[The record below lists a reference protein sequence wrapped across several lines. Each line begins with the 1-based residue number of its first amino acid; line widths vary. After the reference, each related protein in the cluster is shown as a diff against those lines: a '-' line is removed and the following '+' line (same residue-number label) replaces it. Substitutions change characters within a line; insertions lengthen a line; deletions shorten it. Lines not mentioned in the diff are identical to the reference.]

1 MLHLLHLLS
10 AVILDFPV
18 HNCPCKLRACYTYV
32 VYIGRW
38 VFHVSHY
45 AEAHI
50 KDDFEFIARQH
61 DVERV
66 VVVCMQQLCFSS
78 ILLLSYS
85 SPSAELRAYSLLTQI
100 VLLLLSSLSIAELL
114 LLLLLLFKT
123 SKRALQL
130 TACTIQMMGY
140 SITFLANAYKLGMH
154 RFWLRSL
161 AQVLKKNWVFRLI
174 LS

>member
-32 VYIGRW
+32 VYIGCW

-66 VVVCMQQLCFSS
+66 VCSSFASVVH

-85 SPSAELRAYSLLTQI
+85 SPSAELS
-100 VLLLLSSLSIAELL
+100 
-114 LLLLLLFKT
+114 
-123 SKRALQL
+123 
-130 TACTIQMMGY
+130 
-140 SITFLANAYKLGMH
+140 
-154 RFWLRSL
+154 
-161 AQVLKKNWVFRLI
+161 AQPPHSNCAAAAKQP
-174 LS
+174 

>member
-32 VYIGRW
+32 VYIGCW

-66 VVVCMQQLCFSS
+66 VVVCSSFASVVYYYCPIPPPQQSS
-78 ILLLSYS
+78 
-85 SPSAELRAYSLLTQI
+85 AHSLLTQI
-100 VLLLLSSLSIAELL
+100 VLLLLSSLSIAEL

-161 AQVLKKNWVFRLI
+161 AQVFKKKLGF
-174 LS
+174 

>member
-61 DVERV
+61 DVE
-66 VVVCMQQLCFSS
+66 SS
-78 ILLLSYS
+78 S
-85 SPSAELRAYSLLTQI
+85 SS
-100 VLLLLSSLSIAELL
+100 
-114 LLLLLLFKT
+114 
-123 SKRALQL
+123 
-130 TACTIQMMGY
+130 M
-140 SITFLANAYKLGMH
+140 
-154 RFWLRSL
+154 
-161 AQVLKKNWVFRLI
+161 
-174 LS
+174 

>member
-1 MLHLLHLLS
+1 MHVVHRSQGFPCVALCGS
-10 AVILDFPV
+10 A
-18 HNCPCKLRACYTYV
+18 
-32 VYIGRW
+32 
-38 VFHVSHY
+38 
-45 AEAHI
+45 I

-66 VVVCMQQLCFSS
+66 AVVVVASK
-78 ILLLSYS
+78 LLSYS
-85 SPSAELRAYSLLTQI
+85 SPSELSSLTQI
-100 VLLLLSSLSIAELL
+100 VLLLLSSLSIAAAAIAVQ
-114 LLLLLLFKT
+114 T

-161 AQVLKKNWVFRLI
+161 AQVF
-174 LS
+174 